1 MRMIIQRN
9 ADNLSLGTRSKS
21 QYFDDR
27 DDSVDEME
35 FMFNILQS
43 NRIYV
48 LIDETG
54 S

>member
-1 MRMIIQRN
+1 MRRIIQRN
-9 ADNLSLGTRSKS
+9 ADNLSLETRSKS

-27 DDSVDEME
+27 DDSVDEIE
-35 FMFNILQS
+35 FLFTILQS

-54 S
+54 N